1 MLMIRLQRVGKTKAP
16 TYRVI
21 ISEKARDTQ
30 GTYLE
35 KLGTFNPH
43 VQENGLLVDVERVKY
58 WLGKGAEASATL
70 HNLFV
75 KAGITEGAKKKAVF
89 LSKKRKVKLGEKD
102 KAKVAAAEK
111 AKADAEAK
119 AAKEAEAKAA
129 KEAEEK
135 AAAEQAKIEAEKPA
149 EVAPVEE
156 VKEEVKPE
164 APVAEEK
171 PVDTTPSET
180 V

>member
-1 MLMIRLQRVGKTKAP
+1 MIRLQRVGKTKSP

-43 VQENGLLVDVERVKY
+43 AKENGLLIDVERVKY
-58 WLGKGAEASATL
+58 WLGKGAQASATI
-70 HNLFV
+70 HNLLV
-75 KAGITEGAKKKAVF
+75 KAGILTGAKKKVVF
-89 LSKKRKVKLGEKD
+89 ISKERKVKLGAKD
-102 KAKVAAAEK
+102 KAKADADVK

-119 AAKEAEAKAA
+119 AKADAEAKEAAKAAAKAEAEAKAA
-129 KEAEEK
+129 EEK
-135 AAAEQAKIEAEKPA
+135 TATEKPA
-149 EVAPVEE
+149 EEVKVEE
-156 VKEEVKPE
+156 VKTE
-164 APVAEEK
+164 APATGGED
-171 PVDTTPSET
+171 PVDNAPTET